1 MVSVFDEQLGVH
13 ITPRLRRC
21 MIEGVVPSK
30 AGAQHHVDLGQR
42 ITHITH
48 RLVQPGWCALQTCTR
63 DQQRPRERPTGID
76 RHCCY
81 TICFVTKMKPEFH
94 SLLLV
99 RATFGRTAYLD
110 VAKNSRVQRSFWLS
124 AFHNVNTVPMRTSP
138 HAPDERSLPRCRTK
152 ARSNSTRLQIE
163 HT

>member
-1 MVSVFDEQLGVH
+1 MNSSVCTSLQG
-13 ITPRLRRC
+13 C
-21 MIEGVVPSK
+21 
-30 AGAQHHVDLGQR
+30 AGAGLKVLCPQKLVRSITWTRDSASPTSHTDWCSLAGAHV
-42 ITHITH
+42 
-48 RLVQPGWCALQTCTR
+48 QTCAR

-81 TICFVTKMKPEFH
+81 IICFVTKMKPEFH

-152 ARSNSTRLQIE
+152 ARSISTRC
-163 HT
+163 